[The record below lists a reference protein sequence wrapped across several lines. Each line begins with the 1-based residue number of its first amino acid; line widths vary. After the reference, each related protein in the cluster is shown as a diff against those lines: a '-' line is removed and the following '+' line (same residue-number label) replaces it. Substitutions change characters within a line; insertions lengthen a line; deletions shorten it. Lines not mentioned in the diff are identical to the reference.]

1 MTLALIRFFGRG
13 GVDPDVCVSA
23 PDNDLE
29 RVAGLLFALAPEV
42 GDCVGGVRG
51 FAGEPGAGVLGA
63 GERCSAS
70 NGSLLVD
77 RRNRFF
83 DNTAAPDP
91 VGVEPVRPFF

>member
-1 MTLALIRFFGRG
+1 MRLDDLRGLDVSVVWASTFGSPMSLIRFFGRG

-23 PDNDLE
+23 PDDDLE

-63 GERCSAS
+63 GER
-70 NGSLLVD
+70 
-77 RRNRFF
+77 R
-83 DNTAAPDP
+83 TA
-91 VGVEPVRPFF
+91 